1 MYLRLFLKIHLMAE
15 GEVLYFNIQ
24 LAEDSCTMFRRQ
36 QSGAVKSTLL
46 EPVKTQDKNP
56 STRTYLLCD
65 HGCFLNLSKH
75 WFSSLLNG
83 RYNS

>member
-24 LAEDSCTMFRRQ
+24 RAEDSCTMFRRQ

-46 EPVKTQDKNP
+46 EPVKPK
-56 STRTYLLCD
+56 TRIPAVGRIYCVIMGAFLTCLSVGFLLC
-65 HGCFLNLSKH
+65 
-75 WFSSLLNG
+75 
-83 RYNS
+83 